1 MGMKKSIL
9 MGMMI
14 ATMGMANI
22 TLSQAQS
29 KKIGIT
35 TTTIHRVSGE
45 AMGPFMGLLDYSDQ
59 GSKKYLLSSEATVVE
74 LIKQT
79 GDRVNKKEAVC
90 TIASSELLASHYE
103 WIEVNNRLKIAQ
115 EYAQKDSKLYNEGVI
130 SQRESQKSA
139 LEMMSLKTK
148 RAEIENRFMFAGAD
162 RDPKGG
168 MLFTIRAT
176 RSGIIAHAPL
186 KAGEKITPFTPY
198 LTISNPNALSAYL
211 KIPPKLISS
220 IHKGAVVR
228 DKEGEIVGRIS
239 AISSSVDRMNNSAL
253 AIAIL
258 IHPKE
263 SYRAGTSSEFFIA
276 SPSGAS
282 WILLPRVSVTKYQG
296 KDICFVKTP
305 TGFSPRT
312 VKIQQLFQS
321 SVAVEPHGLQEGDQ
335 VVMDGIM
342 NLKGMLSGMGFE

>member
-1 MGMKKSIL
+1 MIKSIL
-9 MGMMI
+9 MGMMLVSM
-14 ATMGMANI
+14 AVANI

-59 GSKKYLLSSEATVVE
+59 GSKKYLLSSEATVVA

-79 GDRVNKKEAVC
+79 GDRVNKGEAVC

-115 EYAQKDSKLYNEGVI
+115 AYAQKDSALYREGVI
-130 SQRESQKSA
+130 SERESQKSS
-139 LEMMSLKTK
+139 LDVMSLKTK
-148 RAEIENRFMFAGAD
+148 RAEIENRFVFSGAD
-162 RDPKGG
+162 MTPKGG

-198 LTISNPNALSAYL
+198 LTISNPNALSAYI

-220 IHKGAVVR
+220 IQKGARVM
-228 DKEGEIVGRIS
+228 DKGGDSIGSVS

-253 AIAIL
+253 AIATL
-258 IHPKE
+258 TKPKE

-296 KDICFVKTP
+296 KDICFVKTA
-305 TGFSPRT
+305 TGFAPRT
-312 VKIQQLFQS
+312 VKIQQLFQT
-321 SVAVEPHGLQEGDQ
+321 SVAVKPIGLEEGDK
-335 VVMDGIM
+335 VVTDGIM
-342 NLKGMLSGMGFE
+342 NLKGILNGMGFE